1 MLSGAGRRR
10 AFLGA
15 VDAALPRTRPPVTS
29 NVKAAKRRV
38 SERRRGWKRWELK
51 HAEVAAAVDVNFKQI
66 RPLTDEEKRLVRSGE
81 AACYAVDPDTDSI
94 SDRLLLREMRRHG
107 GFHFRSRNGMNV
119 WGYYFK
125 DGRFS
130 PETMGIAHVKYRH
143 DR

>member
-51 HAEVAAAVDVNFKQI
+51 HAEITATALENFALI
-66 RPLTDEEKRLVRSGE
+66 RPLTDEEKRLVRSGD
-81 AACYAVDPDTDSI
+81 AACYAVNPDTDSI
-94 SDRLLLREMRRHG
+94 SDRLLLREMRRWG
-107 GFHFRSRNGMNV
+107 GFHFRGHNGQNV

-125 DGRFS
+125 DGNMP
-130 PETMGIAHVKYRH
+130 PEPMAVARMKRQH